1 MEKYQIKGGRRLSG
15 KVDISCAKNAVLPL
29 MAGALL
35 TNEEVIIKNC
45 PKIVDVYSMIKIL
58 RCIGVDAEFIGND
71 LRICADGL
79 NSEVV
84 PFTVAK
90 ELRSSVFMLGVLL
103 AKNKRA
109 EIPYPGGCEIGLRP
123 IDMHVASLKSLGVVV
138 EEDGGKIIC
147 DSSNMK
153 SGDVYLDFPSV
164 GATENLMLAS
174 VFTKSET
181 TIKNCAK
188 EPEVV
193 DLMNFLN
200 SMGAKVCGAGTDT
213 IKIEGVKKL
222 HGTVYKP
229 IPDRIEAGTFLIA
242 TAITGGE
249 VELSNVNPE
258 NISSLIHKLCDNT
271 CKISLNN
278 DIIYIKCGKSKK
290 SFTID
295 TNPYPGFP
303 TDLQAQ
309 MTALATV
316 CKGTSVITENVFE
329 MRFKFAKELIKM
341 GANIKLY
348 GRTAIIK
355 GVKRLF
361 GTTITAPDLRG
372 GAALVLGGLV
382 AEGTT
387 IINGVRHIER
397 GYDGFEN
404 KLLSLGADIKKI

>member
-15 KVDISCAKNAVLPL
+15 KVQISCAKNAVLPL

-35 TNEEVIIKNC
+35 TDEEVIIKNC
-45 PKIVDVYSMIKIL
+45 PKIVDVFSMIKIL
-58 RCIGVDAEFIGND
+58 HCLGVKVDFIDND
-71 LRICADGL
+71 IRICASGL
-79 NSEVV
+79 NSTEV
-84 PFTVAK
+84 PFSVAK
-90 ELRSSVFMLGVLL
+90 ELRSSIFMLGVLL
-103 AKNKRA
+103 ARNRHA

-123 IDMHVASLKSLGVVV
+123 IDMHVSSLKTLGVVI
-138 EEDGGKIIC
+138 EEDGGKISC
-147 DSSNMK
+147 DASNIK
-153 SGDVYLDFPSV
+153 SGIVYLDFPSV

-174 VFTKSET
+174 VFTKGET
-181 TIKNCAK
+181 VIKNCAK
-188 EPEVV
+188 EPEIV

-200 SMGAKVCGAGTDT
+200 SMGAKVSGAGTDV
-213 IKIEGVKKL
+213 IRIEGVKKL

-249 VELSNVNPE
+249 VEISNVNPE
-258 NISSLIHKLCDNT
+258 NISSLIHKLCNNT

-278 DIIYIKCGKSKK
+278 DIIYIKYGRSRK

-316 CKGTSVITENVFE
+316 SKGTSVITENVFE

-341 GANIKLY
+341 GADIKLC
-348 GRTAIIK
+348 GRTAIVK
-355 GVKRLF
+355 GVKKLF

-387 IINGVRHIER
+387 IVNNVRHIER

-404 KLLSLGADIKKI
+404 KLANLGVDIKKI